1 MDDKRRLIPDPLVWQ
16 GYGVS
21 PMTGW
26 RWDHDP
32 ELNFPKP
39 IRIRGRKYRD
49 AGELAEFD
57 ERKRRE
63 AAERAAVDAMKETEA
78 A

>member
-1 MDDKRRLIPDPLVWQ
+1 MLIPDPIVAKER
-16 GYGVS
+16 YGVS
-21 PMTGW
+21 AMTLW

-49 AGELAEFD
+49 AEQLDAFD
-57 ERKRRE
+57 AALRQGE
-63 AAERAAVDAMKETEA
+63 AA
-78 A
+78 